1 MPTDLEIANAAT
13 LEPIEVIAWKL
24 GISSTEITP
33 MGKSVAK
40 ITWEALKSRFNKPQG
55 SLVLVTSVNPTPFGE
70 GKTVTT
76 IGLTQ
81 ALCQIGQSATCVIR
95 EPSMGPVFGIKGGA
109 AGGGYSQVLPMEDIN
124 LHFTGDLHA
133 VTSAHNLL
141 SALIDNHIK
150 QGNECRIDP
159 TRVSWPRVLDMNDR
173 ALRDVVIGMGGP
185 ANGQLRQDRFD
196 ITAASEVM
204 AILVLASD
212 YANLKKRL
220 GDIVIGES
228 IDGNPVKVTDLE
240 AQGPMALLLRNAF
253 LPNLVQTLEGNPA
266 FIHGGPFANIA
277 HGNSSII
284 ADKVALGAADIVVTE
299 AGFGSDMGAEKF
311 MHIKAATS
319 GKAPD
324 CVVMNVTI
332 RSMKLHGGAFGSR
345 GGYRPTKEELE
356 TEDVEAVTTGAATNL
371 DRHIR
376 NMAGFGIPVIV
387 SINKFTSDTD
397 AEIAALADAAH
408 ASGARNVTVTEVHS
422 NGGAGGKD
430 LANAVVTAVQDHVAA
445 GRPFT
450 PLFVN
455 DAPIVEKME
464 AIATRMYKAKDVQIE
479 AKAKKQLDKIT
490 AWGYGNLPVCMAK
503 TQYSFSHDAGK
514 LGAPSG
520 FTLPVREFRLN
531 AGAGF
536 VVAILGNMMTMPGL
550 PKRPAA
556 LDMDMDDDG
565 NQVGIFG

>member
-13 LEPIEVIAWKL
+13 LEPIEAIAWKL
-24 GISSTEITP
+24 GISSTEIMP
-33 MGKSVAK
+33 MGRNVAK
-40 ITWEALKSRFNKPQG
+40 ITWDALKSRMNKPQG

-81 ALCQIGQSATCVIR
+81 ALCRIGQSATCVIR

-150 QGNECRIDP
+150 HGNECRLDSTKI
-159 TRVSWPRVLDMNDR
+159 SWPRVIDMNDR

-185 ANGQLRQDRFD
+185 ANGHLRQDRFD

-204 AILVLASD
+204 AILVLAAD
-212 YANLKKRL
+212 YADLKKRL
-220 GDIVIGES
+220 GEIVIGQS
-228 IDGNPVKVTDLE
+228 LDGNPVKVSEID
-240 AQGPMALLLRNAF
+240 AQGAMSLLLRNAF

-284 ADKVALGAADIVVTE
+284 ADKLALSAADIVVTE

-319 GKAPD
+319 GKGPD

-345 GGYRPTKEELE
+345 GGYRPSKEELE
-356 TEDVEAVTTGAATNL
+356 TENVDAVATGAATNL

-376 NMAGFGIPVIV
+376 NMAGFGVPVIV

-397 AEIAALADAAH
+397 AEIKVLSDAAH
-408 ASGARNVTVTEVHS
+408 ASGAIAVTITEVHAK
-422 NGGAGGKD
+422 GGEGGED
-430 LANAVVTAVQDHVAA
+430 LAKAVVKAVQDHVAA

-455 DAPIVEKME
+455 DAPVMDKIT
-464 AIATRMYKAKDVQIE
+464 AIATRMYKAKDVYLE
-479 AKAKKQLDKIT
+479 TTAKKQLEKIVS
-490 AWGYGNLPVCMAK
+490 WGYGNLPVCMAK
-503 TQYSFSHDAGK
+503 TQYSFSHDASK
-514 LGAPSG
+514 LGAPSE
-520 FTLPVREFRLN
+520 FTLPIREFRLN
-531 AGAGF
+531 SGAGF
-536 VVAILGNMMTMPGL
+536 IVAVLGNMMTMPGL

-556 LDMDMDDDG
+556 IDMDMDDDG
-565 NQVGIFG
+565 HQTGVFG